1 MANSFESGAEHLV
14 SFPVRPLAICAA
26 VTDAV
31 VVGAFLAT
39 FVANG
44 AMVVD
49 GWHNV
54 AVRSVEGYG
63 SGRGAG
69 GFGVLRMLI
78 SKKSPRSQK
87 MKKIGAAWNS

>member
-1 MANSFESGAEHLV
+1 V

-31 VVGAFLAT
+31 AVGAFLAT

-54 AVRSVEGYG
+54 AVLSVEGYG
-63 SGRGAG
+63 SAG
-69 GFGVLRMLI
+69 GFEVLRMLTC
-78 SKKSPRSQK
+78 KSPRNQK
-87 MKKIGAAWNS
+87 MKKIGAA